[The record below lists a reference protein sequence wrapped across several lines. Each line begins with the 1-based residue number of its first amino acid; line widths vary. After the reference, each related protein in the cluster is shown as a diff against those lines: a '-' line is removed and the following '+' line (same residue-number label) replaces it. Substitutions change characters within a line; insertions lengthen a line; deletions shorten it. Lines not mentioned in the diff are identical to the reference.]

1 MLKTTHNK
9 STAILNGYKKPQN
22 KVLDY
27 ETSTTIVNGGE
38 EVEQLKANYAINKI
52 TLNNNLDLYRKWMDK
67 TIEAT
72 KYFNY
77 YNPKIINN
85 QRPIKNDLLNYDLST
100 VDGLEKKFDLE
111 DGEIFTGFYDADD
124 EL

>member
-1 MLKTTHNK
+1 MLNTKHKT
-9 STAILNGYKKPQN
+9 STAILEGYKKPQN
-22 KVLDY
+22 KILDY

-38 EVEQLKANYAINKI
+38 EVEKIKANYALNKI
-52 TLNNNLDLYRKWMDK
+52 VANNNLDLYRKWMDK

-100 VDGLEKKFDLE
+100 VEGLEKKYDLE
-111 DGEIFTGFYDADD
+111 DGEIFSGFYDADD